1 MVKHLY
7 EFIEKQGLK
16 NPLTG
21 QLAINFMKETS
32 FTLKLYHMCMI
43 IVEKFFPPWLLWKN
57 SFSNVPHH
65 KDNVEYWV
73 IEIFQLCQKHNDL
86 LYMIFNIH
94 SLFPNGDNP

>member
-21 QLAINFMKETS
+21 QLAVNFMKETS
-32 FTLKLYHMCMI
+32 FTLKLHHNAQEYQQCVI
-43 IVEKFFPPWLLWKN
+43 IVEKFFLQH
-57 SFSNVPHH
+57 VPHH

-73 IEIFQLCQKHNDL
+73 IRSFGCVG
-86 LYMIFNIH
+86 NIMTF
-94 SLFPNGDNP
+94 ST